1 MDCMAYQ
8 PDALPAGCLAG
19 QPAGVRPDLTPDS
32 SQVGEAGGR
41 SLFTVDSR
49 K

>member
-1 MDCMAYQ
+1 MDCMAYK
-8 PDALPAGCLAG
+8 PNALPARCVAG
-19 QPAGVRPDLTPDS
+19 QPAGARDPTPDS
-32 SQVGEAGGR
+32 SQVGAAGGR